1 MSIFD
6 SFLTLR
12 WLKRNGDAPILEL
25 ITSTLRTEQYVPSS
39 LVKVASNQGFT
50 LQATQAV
57 GPALAVGVA
66 FARASFYGCTFKSYQ
81 DTVFIGKNARQ
92 SSKAAKSLGQRKL
105 FSYLSMTTVK
115 TGLS

>member
-81 DTVFIGKNARQ
+81 DTVFIGKNGSAVFKGSEVAGSTQ
-92 SSKAAKSLGQRKL
+92 VI
-105 FSYLSMTTVK
+105 FLSFNDNC
-115 TGLS
+115 